1 MSPRDRRALLF
12 AGAVILVTLGLKLGT
27 VGLRVGRGR
36 LEEARQA
43 AALGARARV
52 LVAEGPARQRL
63 LHERATAIVDLAP
76 LLLAGSSEVEAAAT
90 LAGEIN
96 VLAARHRVAI
106 SRLDPVPDSTAAG
119 FTRIEVRVQAE
130 SDLAGLYGFIHAVE
144 TGPLLL
150 SFTDLAIT
158 AQDGAAPVER
168 LRLEGAVRGWSVGPT
183 GRRAGGPEAP

>member
-1 MSPRDRRALLF
+1 
-12 AGAVILVTLGLKLGT
+12 
-27 VGLRVGRGR
+27 
-36 LEEARQA
+36 
-43 AALGARARV
+43 
-52 LVAEGPARQRL
+52 
-63 LHERATAIVDLAP
+63 VDLAP
-76 LLLAGSSEVEAAAT
+76 LLLAGSSEAEAAAT

>member
-12 AGAVILVTLGLKLGT
+12 AGAATLAALALKLGA
-27 VGLRVGRGR
+27 VGLRVGQGR

-63 LHERATAIVDLAP
+63 LQDRATAIVDLAP